1 MANAPSERPRVQTDQ
16 PRPLRTVMPARR
28 PSAMARDR
36 QSWTD
41 ELHRWEFVLLQG
53 AVFFAPY
60 IAFRHP
66 DVYVTVSDMLFAAA
80 FLLRLYTGRMAAPF
94 AHLTWLWLLGL
105 LMLTGGLFIGSVFK
119 GDMVRC
125 LTLVAQYSFAYL
137 IVPLVLLRRPEQE
150 VIRLMKCGVWGM
162 AIMCAIGLA
171 LYIAGGTQ
179 PVALFSGNR
188 RFSGFVDNPNA
199 MGVLTVMTLPLLWF
213 LLLSGR
219 MRAIVAIPCMALLV
233 TGIILTSSNTG
244 LYSMVAATL
253 IFFGGRRNFKT
264 LLALAALGSAVL
276 MFGQDYL
283 PPTFQ
288 TRVLSAVQT
297 GDIASAGTFEDRKD
311 LIVEALGM
319 ADENLIIGLGADQY
333 RLVSRYGHPV
343 HNLYL
348 LLLNEGGGLALLGY
362 LLILAVPILAS
373 VTARGLPDG
382 KLVLLTTATTVVVFA
397 NALMGQPHVYGRVWF
412 LFIFLAVSPALII
425 AGSPRPRRI
434 GLPAAPN
441 MSRGQAPPLRA

>member
-1 MANAPSERPRVQTDQ
+1 MQTDQ
-16 PRPLRTVMPARR
+16 PRPIRSFIPVRR
-28 PSAMARDR
+28 PSPAAREA
-36 QSWTD
+36 QNWMD

-66 DVYVTVSDMLFAAA
+66 DVYITISDTLFAGA
-80 FLLRLYTGRMAAPF
+80 FLLRLYTGRMAVPF

-137 IVPLVLLRRPEQE
+137 IVPLILLRRPEHE
-150 VIRLMKCGVWGM
+150 VIRLIKCGVWGM

-171 LYIAGGTQ
+171 LYVTGTGE
-179 PVALFSGNR
+179 PGPLFSGNR
-188 RFSGFVDNPNA
+188 RFSGFLDNPNA

-219 MRAIVAIPCMALLV
+219 MRAVIAIPCMALLV
-233 TGIILTSSNTG
+233 VGIILTSSNTG

-264 LLALAALGSAVL
+264 LLVLAALGGAVL

-283 PPTFQ
+283 PTTFQ
-288 TRVLSAVQT
+288 SRVLSAVQT
-297 GDIASAGTFEDRKD
+297 GDIASAGTFEDRKE
-311 LIVEALGM
+311 LIIEALGM
-319 ADENLIIGLGADQY
+319 ADENLVIGLGADQY

-348 LLLNEGGGLALLGY
+348 LLLNEGGGLSLLGY
-362 LLILAVPILAS
+362 LLILAVPMLTSMVAH
-373 VTARGLPDG
+373 RLPDG
-382 KLVLLTTATTVVVFA
+382 KLVLLTTVTTVVVFA

-412 LFIFLAVSPALII
+412 LFIFLAVSPALITVG
-425 AGSPRPRRI
+425 APRPRPATPSGAH
-434 GLPAAPN
+434 GLGRAQ
-441 MSRGQAPPLRA
+441 RPPLRA

>member
-1 MANAPSERPRVQTDQ
+1 MQTDQ
-16 PRPLRTVMPARR
+16 HHPLRQFDPARR
-28 PSAMARDR
+28 SSPRAREAEN
-36 QSWTD
+36 WMD

-66 DVYVTVSDMLFAAA
+66 SVYITVSDTLFAGA

-137 IVPLVLLRRPEQE
+137 IVPLILLRRSEHE
-150 VIRLMKCGVWGM
+150 VIRLIKCGVWGM
-162 AIMCAIGLA
+162 VIMCAIGLV
-171 LYIAGGTQ
+171 LYLSDSGAQT
-179 PVALFSGNR
+179 PLFSGSR

-199 MGVLTVMTLPLLWF
+199 MGILTVMTLPLLWF

-219 MRAIVAIPCMALLV
+219 MRSVIAIPCMALLV
-233 TGIILTSSNTG
+233 IGIILTSSNTG

-276 MFGQDYL
+276 LFGQDYL
-283 PPTFQ
+283 PTTFQ
-288 TRVLSAVQT
+288 NRVLSAVQT
-297 GDIASAGTFEDRKD
+297 GDIASAGTFEDRKE
-311 LIVEALGM
+311 LIMEAIGM
-319 ADENLIIGLGADQY
+319 ADENLIVGLGADQY

-348 LLLNEGGGLALLGY
+348 LLLNEGGGLSLLGY
-362 LLILAVPILAS
+362 LLILGVPMLTSMVAY
-373 VTARGLPDG
+373 RLPDG
-382 KLVLLTTATTVVVFA
+382 KLVMLTTVTTVVVFA

-412 LFIFLAVSPALII
+412 LFIFLAVSPALIT
-425 AGSPRPRRI
+425 AGSLRPQPAPALGGS
-434 GLPAAPN
+434 GLA
-441 MSRGQAPPLRA
+441 RGSTPSLRT